1 VGAEELMY
9 IGRRDDGTIYG
20 QWTVQ
25 QWEGQEE
32 LPDDDPEVVAFLDEM
47 QRMMDAG
54 LQNAHA

>member
-1 VGAEELMY
+1 MY